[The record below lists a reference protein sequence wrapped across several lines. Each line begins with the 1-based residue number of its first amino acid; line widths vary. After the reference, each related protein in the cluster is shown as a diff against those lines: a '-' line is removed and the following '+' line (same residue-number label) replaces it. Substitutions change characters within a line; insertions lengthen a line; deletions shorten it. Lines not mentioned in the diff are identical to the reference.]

1 MRKTYE
7 ELEAIKEKYNVDTL
21 WSFSRFDTYRT
32 SKFEYLLKYIQHKKE
47 NNEVLS
53 AYAPLG
59 NAVHD
64 LIEGLY
70 DEKYKLEQLES
81 EFDDI
86 WTTNIEVADLKFDRC
101 DSTKNNSIKNKY
113 YKDLLH
119 FFNNYQQLPYKMLNE
134 QYLLIKITDDII
146 FNGYA
151 DAIYKNEDGIFTVVD
166 YKTSTKYSAKS
177 LIAHSAQLV
186 LYCEALRQAGVPKDK
201 IRCCF
206 NFLKYVDIDCEQVN
220 GKIKTRSIE
229 RCEIGSKLQN
239 QAKIWLK
246 KYGYEDD
253 LMEYLDALVQS
264 NDIKVLPQEIQDKFV
279 MHDCYVYIDNI
290 WELYEKLKE
299 EIIETI
305 AEINDKTEK
314 YNELKDTDIN
324 AAEHLFWDDE
334 ESLKEQSYYYN
345 NLSGYNIPTIKPYK
359 QYLDKINAEKN
370 GDLLGLNSKN
380 KTYEHEEDNLDWLN
394 DLI

>member
-7 ELEAIKEKYNVDTL
+7 ELEAIKKKYNVDTL

-47 NNEVLS
+47 NNDVIS

-59 NAVHD
+59 GAVHD

-151 DAIYKNEDGIFTVVD
+151 DAIYKNEDDIFTVVD

-186 LYCEALRQAGVPKDK
+186 LYCEALRQAGVSKNK

-264 NDIKVLPQEIQDKFV
+264 NDIKVLPKDVQDKFV
-279 MHDCYVYIDNI
+279 IHDCYTYIDNI
-290 WELYEKLKE
+290 WELYDKLKK

-305 AEINDKTEK
+305 AEINDKTAK

-324 AAEHLFWDDE
+324 AAEHLFWDDK

-359 QYLDKINAEKN
+359 EYLDNINAEKN
-370 GDLLGLNSKN
+370 GDLLGSTQKESK
-380 KTYEHEEDNLDWLN
+380 YAEDDLAWLQ
-394 DLI
+394 DLL